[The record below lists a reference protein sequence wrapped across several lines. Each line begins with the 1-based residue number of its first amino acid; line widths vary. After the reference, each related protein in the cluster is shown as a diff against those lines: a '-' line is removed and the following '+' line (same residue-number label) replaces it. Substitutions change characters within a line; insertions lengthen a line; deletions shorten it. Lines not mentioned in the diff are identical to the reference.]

1 MIDID
6 FAPTVFAI
14 IILGVLIL
22 PAWYGFTMVD
32 KYWQKH
38 KAEDSDDVDAFN

>member
-6 FAPTVFAI
+6 FAPSVFLVE
-14 IILGVLIL
+14 ILIVLIL
-22 PAWYGFTMVD
+22 PALYGYLLVD

-38 KAEDSDDVDAFN
+38 KAEDSADVDAFN